1 VSKALTPKARGYSS
15 VGRAPALQAGGHEF
29 ESHYLHQRNFYVS
42 RMYLENHIT
51 QVKDEKTENE
61 TKGSMQTNES
71 AKCLRLLG
79 SNYH

>member
-1 VSKALTPKARGYSS
+1 MSS
-15 VGRAPALQAGGHEF
+15 SLVISSSET
-29 ESHYLHQRNFYVS
+29 EVS
-42 RMYLENHIT
+42 RLYLENHIT
-51 QVKDEKTENE
+51 QVKDEKTKNE

>member
-1 VSKALTPKARGYSS
+1 MGMNPVIPTSET
-15 VGRAPALQAGGHEF
+15 
-29 ESHYLHQRNFYVS
+29 FYVS

-51 QVKDEKTENE
+51 QVKDEKTKNE

>member
-1 VSKALTPKARGYSS
+1 L
-15 VGRAPALQAGGHEF
+15 
-29 ESHYLHQRNFYVS
+29 
-42 RMYLENHIT
+42 YLENHIT
-51 QVKDEKTENE
+51 QVKDEKTKNE